1 MEMKGVT
8 SAFIIFIG
16 FLVLGILVMIML
28 FLWFSGFLD
37 IQSVNVVKILTDGLS
52 NLFKSISGAGRIG
65 I

>member
-8 SAFIIFIG
+8 GAFIIFIG

-52 NLFKSISGAGRIG
+52 NLYKSIMGAGRIG

>member
-16 FLVLGILVMIML
+16 FLVLGILVMVML
-28 FLWFSGFLD
+28 VLWFSGFLD
-37 IQSVNVVKILTDGLS
+37 VQSLNVVKILTDGLS
-52 NLFKSISGAGRIG
+52 NLYKSIIGAGRIG